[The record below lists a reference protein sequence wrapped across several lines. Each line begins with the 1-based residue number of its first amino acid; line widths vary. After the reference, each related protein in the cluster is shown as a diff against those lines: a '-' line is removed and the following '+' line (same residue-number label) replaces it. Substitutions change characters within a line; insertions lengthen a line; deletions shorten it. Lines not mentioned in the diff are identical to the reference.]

1 VQRKN
6 LYHYASYL
14 KADLMLI
21 IKRKA
26 QDIITISPVEGMDT
40 SLPISEIFDH
50 GPIEIK
56 LLEVG
61 RRQVKVA
68 IDAPPLLQIW
78 RGRKEPTD
86 SPADEAAGQA
96 TSEPPSEPVVDA
108 VAGGID

>member
-1 VQRKN
+1 
-6 LYHYASYL
+6 
-14 KADLMLI
+14 MLI

-26 QDIITISPVEGMDT
+26 QDIITISPIEGLDT
-40 SLPISEIFDH
+40 SLPISEIFGE

-78 RGRKEPTD
+78 RGRKEPAD
-86 SPADEAAGQA
+86 SNAAGASNQA
-96 TSEPPSEPVVDA
+96 TSEPPVESVADA
-108 VAGGID
+108 VAAGID